1 MDQSHYKI
9 LEFLARQTIP
19 IKYDKFP
26 QEIQSEFDPYSVD
39 IGSLYYELEFV
50 LKNKKNWIQEAK
62 TANHHF
68 IISPYGQDVLKK
80 EKANRVELL
89 SDGQIKHDILKFL
102 KTDINKWHFLNEIQE
117 SFPIDKDRLIYLLD
131 EMKKNRN
138 IEMKDN
144 STKEGVNYF
153 IRIENKGVEAFAKS
167 EYLKPVSSLVSTE
180 STDFSAQDIDKLNNN
195 INEILEELKTLKV
208 GQEVI
213 WTDVMEELNE
223 LKKLYFLN
231 KKNWR
236 QLLIGKLA
244 EMVSSGVV
252 SETISKKIA
261 DSINPIMSTLIGN

>member
-1 MDQSHYKI
+1 
-9 LEFLARQTIP
+9 
-19 IKYDKFP
+19 
-26 QEIQSEFDPYSVD
+26 
-39 IGSLYYELEFV
+39 
-50 LKNKKNWIQEAK
+50 
-62 TANHHF
+62 
-68 IISPYGQDVLKK
+68 
-80 EKANRVELL
+80 
-89 SDGQIKHDILKFL
+89 
-102 KTDINKWHFLNEIQE
+102 
-117 SFPIDKDRLIYLLD
+117 
-131 EMKKNRN
+131 MKKNRN